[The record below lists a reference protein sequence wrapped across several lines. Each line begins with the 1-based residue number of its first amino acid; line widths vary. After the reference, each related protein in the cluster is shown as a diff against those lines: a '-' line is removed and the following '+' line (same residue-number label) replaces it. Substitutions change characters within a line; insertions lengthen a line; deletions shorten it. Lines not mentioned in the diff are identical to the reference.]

1 MLSTDGDFTEPT
13 ETRSL
18 DDIKYKGNYIN
29 IKFGYKKEGQPNICS
44 MKRLFTHIHN
54 DKIDSY
60 YIMSVDAYGP
70 KFQLFD
76 VFDYIDF
83 TNFNYGTGQL
93 MLCEKK
99 VKEVYKFDYVND
111 LYLTKIEKI
120 VKMGQMMKVECDRH
134 IEQKKNQQQQ
144 IDEIVNGYKSSNLFE
159 LCRS

>member
-1 MLSTDGDFTEPT
+1 
-13 ETRSL
+13 
-18 DDIKYKGNYIN
+18 
-29 IKFGYKKEGQPNICS
+29 
-44 MKRLFTHIHN
+44 
-54 DKIDSY
+54 
-60 YIMSVDAYGP
+60 
-70 KFQLFD
+70 
-76 VFDYIDF
+76 
-83 TNFNYGTGQL
+83 